1 MKLTIGEA
9 REFVRARLDELAAQ
23 ESDMLLGAIDDRNL
37 DNTVD
42 KLLEDA
48 ITYIH
53 LAAPASLMEGPILTE
68 SNFAPGDLSVRD
80 GVIDIDTALAD
91 IGDDILRFISFQC
104 GDSDIKLTRAFYEDS
119 PEARMQLNEYIQGL
133 PDSPALVRLDDSP
146 NYKPHFKYYT
156 TGMRLDGTGQ
166 LLHFVLR
173 YFALPKLLGGSL
185 NVSPGTLT
193 FSSGMSTR
201 PKTVSVSSTTPWRIT
216 SSIPDWLEPSET
228 AGTGSVNMSFTV
240 KQNWGAQRSVSLVFA
255 NDEGTATLEVTQ
267 KAYSN
272 SEGDERLKV
281 ACTAMVDGKISLPST
296 EIGNVIQLRVA
307 AENQLA
313 WVAVLSDTT
322 NFFLEPTTG
331 IGSGIENYSTV
342 ALCANSIND
351 TGVARTATIT
361 FSAVGVNPIVIN
373 IRQPAQLTVTPRQ
386 PSVGAEAGTLSFSI
400 ATESSWNIELLNPPE
415 GFSLSAME
423 GTGNTTILCSY
434 PKNEDAQTR
443 FMGFRVSGGGA
454 TVQVTIAQG
463 AATEQSISIS
473 PSTLGE
479 YPASGNT
486 EGMVTR
492 ATVTATG
499 EWTIDTDTLPSW
511 ATIRRDPGTNNIS
524 VVSVNENTGNG
535 KRSKVVTIYLT
546 NHPEKTASL
555 TISQAEKQGDITILD
570 SESPLDTVTVPYT
583 GGTYAATLN
592 ATGPWN
598 LSSNKS
604 WLHII
609 SSTTGAAGTT
619 TVRFTVDPG
628 ADADS
633 ATIVGLLTDGTN
645 KTCDYYIIREA
656 APAVQEFLVVGR
668 HPDNWLYNDQD
679 VPNNGGG
686 YGASLRASGPWSAA
700 VASDSAS
707 WIHPSYLTTSPWSG
721 GATESSTLWFNV
733 DANPGPARTGTIV
746 ALLSNS
752 NKQATFYVN
761 QAGDGTITL
770 SAAFS
775 PEEVPAAGAEVD
787 LNISTQ
793 AGVVWSID
801 NISSGLHPAA
811 LSGSGPDRITVTVDS
826 ASAARNLS
834 LRVKSVAYNLN
845 QTVSLH
851 QNGPVSPST
860 SLTITPNG
868 RKDIP
873 STQASQVITVRSN
886 TSWIATCEDS
896 SVNLSPSSGTNN
908 ASITATFGANEST
921 TETRPIRI
929 TVSGGGIS
937 RELYLVQAAKTPGGV
952 SADPSTIE
960 LPASGGSQLVVV
972 SSSGNQWSLSKSASW
987 IGTSINAGTTTM
999 ATSFTVSAE
1008 ANTTGA
1014 PRTGTIILSAAG
1026 ATTTVYVSQ
1035 GASSGIFRVEPNT
1048 VTLEKTAN
1056 STGSV
1061 TVYAPDSWEVDENTS
1076 EIPDWLS
1083 YAYDSSHA
1091 GSQSG
1096 EGLTFTALTAN
1107 NSDSPR
1113 TATIKLQLTSS
1124 PGEWPL
1130 TVFVSQAGNAILTVT
1145 PLNPTAD
1152 SNADTGTINVVSNT
1166 DWSIISISEGLT
1178 FDEEDRQGTGN
1189 KSNILWSV
1197 TGNPLL
1203 VPRELSAPFR
1213 TADGTITRPFKITQA
1228 AGVFSVSPTSLS
1240 FAGSGETKSVILS
1253 SSSGWSVYNAPSWI
1267 SARASTLVPN
1277 PEGAKVDIIATANN
1291 SASPRSGQITFRQNT
1306 YGHMVTVD
1314 VSQAPGITLNTLEI
1328 NPDENYNLPDGDAA
1342 TVEIE
1347 ITSNTSWSVDI
1358 SACYPGTTVSKNSGT
1373 GNDTIAVSVPI
1384 NTNSLR
1390 RHHVVIKT
1398 TDNSISRELIIWQ
1411 PVSGD
1416 DVSFEPDIDHMTFS
1430 EDVPT
1435 GQVTV
1440 ISNRD
1445 WTAASNGSWL
1455 LFSPDHGSAFQAV
1468 TVTFNPRINLLK
1480 GQSANW
1486 TVTTVGGATKTI
1498 SCRTFPPTEPFE
1510 PINK

>member
-23 ESDMLLGAIDDRNL
+23 ESDMLLSAIDDRNL

-42 KLLEDA
+42 KLIEDA

-53 LAAPASLMEGPILTE
+53 LAAPASLMEGPLLTE
-68 SNFAPGDLSVRD
+68 SNFAPGDLSVIN
-80 GVIDIDTALAD
+80 GVVDIDTALAD
-91 IGDDILRFISFQC
+91 IEDDILRFISFQC

-119 PEARMQLNEYIQGL
+119 PEARMQLNEHIQGQ

-146 NYKPHFKYYT
+146 DYKPHFKYYT
-156 TGMRLDGTGQ
+156 TGLRLDGTGQ
-166 LLHFVLR
+166 LLRFALR
-173 YFALPKLLGGSL
+173 YFARPKLQGGSL
-185 NVSPGTLT
+185 SVNPGTLT
-193 FSSGMSTR
+193 FNSGMSTR
-201 PKTVSVSSTTPWRIT
+201 PKTVAVSSTTPWRIT
-216 SSIPDWLEPSET
+216 STIPDWLEPSET
-228 AGTGSVNMSFTV
+228 EGTGSVNMTFTV
-240 KQNWGAQRSVSLVFA
+240 KQNRGAQRSTSLIFA
-255 NDEGTATLEVTQ
+255 NDESTAVLEVTQ

-313 WVAVLSDTT
+313 WHAVLSDTT

-400 ATESSWNIELLNPPE
+400 ATESSWTIELLNPPE

-423 GTGNTTILCSY
+423 GSGNANILCSY
-434 PKNEDAQTR
+434 PKNEAEQTR

-454 TVQVTIAQG
+454 TVQVSIAQA
-463 AATEQSISIS
+463 AATQQSISIS
-473 PSTLGE
+473 PSSLGE
-479 YPASGNT
+479 FPASGST
-486 EGMVTR
+486 AGMTTT
-492 ATVTATG
+492 AIVTASS
-499 EWTIDTDTLPSW
+499 EWTIDTETLPSW
-511 ATIRRDPGTNNIS
+511 ATIRREVGTNNIS
-524 VVSVNENTGNG
+524 VVSVSENTTTS
-535 KRSKVVTIYLT
+535 KRSKVITVYLT
-546 NHPEKTASL
+546 NDPTKTASL
-555 TISQAEKQGDITILD
+555 TISQAEKDSSITLLD
-570 SESPLDTVTVPYT
+570 SVVPLDTVTVPHT
-583 GGTYAATLN
+583 GGSYTATLN

-598 LSSNKS
+598 ITSNKS
-604 WLHII
+604 WLRIT
-609 SSTTGAAGTT
+609 SSTSGAAGTS
-619 TVRFTVDPG
+619 TVSFTVDPG
-628 ADADS
+628 TDADN
-633 ATIVGLLTDGTN
+633 ATIHGVLTDGSN

-656 APAVQEFLVVGR
+656 APVVQDSIQICRYPENWFY
-668 HPDNWLYNDQD
+668 DNVEVNAA
-679 VPNNGGG
+679 GGG
-686 YGASLRASGPWSAA
+686 LAASVKASGNWSAVLGA
-700 VASDSAS
+700 NST
-707 WIHPSYLTTSPWSG
+707 WIHPQTEYGNWSG
-721 GATESSTLWFNV
+721 GATSDGVLWFSV
-733 DANPGPARTGTIV
+733 DRNTGPARTGTIV
-746 ALLSNS
+746 GTCGT
-752 NKQATFYVN
+752 KTTTFYIY
-761 QAGDGTITL
+761 QAAGDGSISLDASFSKSSITSSAQEIYLNIQATSGLAWTIDQISDGLTIASSYLSGTGPAQIPVTVSPYTGATYRTL
-770 SAAFS
+770 SCRIRNVS
-775 PEEVPAAGAEVD
+775 Y
-787 LNISTQ
+787 
-793 AGVVWSID
+793 
-801 NISSGLHPAA
+801 GLTKTP
-811 LSGSGPDRITVTVDS
+811 TVQQN
-826 ASAARNLS
+826 A
-834 LRVKSVAYNLN
+834 SVAP
-845 QTVSLH
+845 TASLII
-851 QNGPVSPST
+851 SPT
-860 SLTITPNG
+860 G

-873 STQASQVITVRSN
+873 ASQTSQTIIVRSN
-886 TSWIATCEDS
+886 
-896 SVNLSPSSGTNN
+896 VNWTASCDDNTVTLRPSSGGNN
-908 ASITATFGANEST
+908 GSISVEFGANESPSS
-921 TETRPIRI
+921 RPMRI

-937 RELYLVQAAKTPGGV
+937 RELYLVQAARTEGGI
-952 SADPSTIE
+952 SADPSTIS

-972 SSSGNQWSLSKSASW
+972 SASGNQWSLSKSASW
-987 IGTSINAGTTTM
+987 INTSINAGTTTM

-1008 ANTTGA
+1008 ANTSGVE
-1014 PRTGTIILSAAG
+1014 RTGTITLSAAG

-1035 GASSGIFRVEPNT
+1035 GASSGIFRVEPNS

-1347 ITSNTSWSVDI
+1347 ITSNTSWLVDI
-1358 SACYPGTTVSKNSGT
+1358 SACYPGTTVSKNSGS
-1373 GNDTIAVSVPI
+1373 GNDTITVSIPI

-1398 TDNSISRELIIWQ
+1398 ANNSISRELIIWQ

-1455 LFSPDHGSAFQAV
+1455 QFSPDHGSAFQAV

-1498 SCRTFPPTEPFE
+1498 NCRTFPPTEPLSL
-1510 PINK
+1510 